1 VLDGAVCAPAGVGL
15 GGWAASCLLP
25 VPVVGCWLCVVVV
38 VVYSFVVVVVGL
50 WCMLSADAKVNIA
63 SLVTK
68 RLRLLHSIY
77 KHHSSYTSG
86 AALSAAPS

>member
-1 VLDGAVCAPAGVGL
+1 MLRRKRKRVLDGAVCAPAGVGL

-25 VPVVGCWLCVVVV
+25 VPIVGCWLCVVVV
-38 VVYSFVVVVVGL
+38 VESIVLSFVVVVVGL

-68 RLRLLHSIY
+68 LS
-77 KHHSSYTSG
+77 TS
-86 AALSAAPS
+86 ASFYI